1 MGRGMGQIKLKLAPD
16 RKLIITQALRQALEI
31 LQMPHLELAQ
41 WLRTEIEKNPLLEI
55 DSSETSQ
62 PRPMEASHIP
72 SQPHLYDHLM
82 HQVRERFSSPLDRM
96 IAEEILDHLDEKGF
110 LSAPLEQIALF
121 FNKSSA
127 QIESILR
134 VLQSFD
140 PPGIC
145 ARNLQESLLLQLK
158 AQNQIDSPAYLLVSE
173 CFDDLLHG
181 RYLALKKKLG
191 PIDLPQ
197 AIQKLARLHFRPASL
212 FSHDPTPVL
221 YPDLQITKV
230 EGGWTVE
237 LMEDELPEFSLQ
249 YQDVIPDTREELD
262 ALRSFTTSA
271 KWLLRSLTKRR
282 KLLLKAGRFLTCKQA
297 RYLNQKGSL
306 LPLTLKEIAEELS
319 LHESTVSRLLSGKYA
334 ATPRGILPLKSLLTV
349 SPETETAKAA
359 LSQLIAHEDK
369 RKPLTDDELAETL
382 RARGHLIARRTIAK
396 YRKSLKIGP
405 ASQRKNLS

>member
-1 MGRGMGQIKLKLAPD
+1 MGQIKLKLAPD
-16 RKLIITQALRQALEI
+16 RKLIITQALRQALDI

-55 DSSETSQ
+55 DSSDTAQ
-62 PRPMEASHIP
+62 PRAPEASQIP
-72 SQPHLYDHLM
+72 SPPHLYDHLM
-82 HQVRERFSSPLDRM
+82 NQVRERFSSPLDRM
-96 IAEEILDHLDEKGF
+96 IAEEILEHLDEKGF

-121 FNKSSA
+121 FNKTPA
-127 QIESILR
+127 RIESILS

-145 ARNLQESLLLQLK
+145 ARNLQESLLLQLR
-158 AQNQIDSPAYLLVSE
+158 AQNQTDTPAYLLVSE

-191 PIDLPQ
+191 PINLPQ
-197 AIQKLARLHFRPASL
+197 AIQKLSRLHFRPAAL
-212 FSHDPTPVL
+212 FAHDPTPTL
-221 YPDLQITKV
+221 YPDLQITKID
-230 EGGWTVE
+230 GGWTVE
-237 LMEDELPEFSLQ
+237 LIEDELPEFTLQ
-249 YQDVIPDTREELD
+249 YQDVIPDTREEMD

-271 KWLLRSLTKRR
+271 KWLLRSLSKRR
-282 KLLLKAGRFLTCKQA
+282 KLLLQAGRFLTCKQA

-306 LPLTLKEIAEELS
+306 LPLTLREIAEELS

-359 LSQLIAHEDK
+359 LSKLIAHEDK
-369 RKPLTDDELAETL
+369 KKPLTDDELAETL
-382 RARGHLIARRTIAK
+382 RARGHLIARRTISK

-405 ASQRKNLS
+405 ASQRKNLT